1 MIAHLIHMRAQL
13 GRSMPFPLCSF
24 GRGGPV
30 YMSTR
35 FFFFIGSE
43 RRGPARNCDIHDGR
57 LLLPASL
64 DSFDRAVYMSRLILC
79 AP

>member
-1 MIAHLIHMRAQL
+1 
-13 GRSMPFPLCSF
+13 
-24 GRGGPV
+24 
-30 YMSTR
+30 MSTR